1 MKRLLIL
8 CCWISLLGLPSMA
21 QKYILD
27 DNFADSIPL
36 HKIEVGENHSYE
48 TLAEEVMK
56 LPHGEVVEV
65 KRGLKDNETSY
76 AAIEVNGKEYGVYV
90 RHLLFSDENPEG
102 VEDIFGNTHEH
113 VNHTWQG
120 KLFATFTPY
129 VVMALFFLDA
139 ILFMVIGLMS
149 KVVRKISLFVVPVCM
164 IVASVLEI
172 WAYSVLGSDAFWWCS
187 YEKYGFWGSL
197 LRAIPFVVFVAFQLY
212 SIKGYER
219 LLLDERSD
227 VKLSIK
233 PAAISLVICIPV
245 TILAVVVMT
254 LMGHEDVLRDVV
266 SVAAFFLSFGIGV
279 AISLRKNTKILGK
292 FLGLLFTIF
301 SLVYI
306 VASIIAII
314 GIIIVALDLIFQ
326 ILMIVAGILGVA
338 FAAGTATSGGGSG
351 GGGSSGGGNNNAWR
365 NRIKE
370 NDDGTW
376 SNGDI
381 CGTKYKTR
389 SDAEFHANK
398 NI

>member
-1 MKRLLIL
+1 M
-8 CCWISLLGLPSMA
+8 GLPSMA

-306 VASIIAII
+306 VASIIAVI

>member
-65 KRGLKDNETSY
+65 KRGLKDNETRY

-102 VEDIFGNTHEH
+102 VEDIFENTHER

-129 VVMALFFLDA
+129 VVMALLFLAA
-139 ILFMVIGLMS
+139 IIFMVIGMMS
-149 KVVRKISLFVVPVCM
+149 KVVRKISLIVVPACIV
-164 IVASVLEI
+164 VASVLEI
-172 WAYSVLGSDAFWWCS
+172 WAYNVLGSDAFWWCS
-187 YEKYGFWGSL
+187 YDRYGFWGSL

-219 LLLDERSD
+219 LLLDGRND

-233 PAAISLVICIPV
+233 PAAISLAICIPV
-245 TILAVVVMT
+245 TIVAIVCMT
-254 LMGHEDVLRDVV
+254 LMGYEGVVRDVV
-266 SVAAFFLSFGIGV
+266 SLAALLLSFGIGV

-338 FAAGTATSGGGSG
+338 FAAGTS
-351 GGGSSGGGNNNAWR
+351 GGSSGGGGGNSNAWR
-365 NRIKE
+365 SRIKE

-389 SDAEFHANK
+389 SDAEYHANK

>member
-1 MKRLLIL
+1 MKRLLLL
-8 CCWISLLGLPSMA
+8 CCLISLLGLPSMA

-36 HKIEVGENHSYE
+36 QKIEVGEDHSYE
-48 TLAEEVMK
+48 TLGKEVMK
-56 LPHGEVVEV
+56 LPLGEVVEV
-65 KRGLKDNETSY
+65 KRGLKENESNY
-76 AAIEVNGKEYGVYV
+76 AAIEVNGKEYGVHSRY
-90 RHLLFSDENPEG
+90 LLFSDENPEG
-102 VEDIFGNTHEH
+102 VEDIFENTRERE
-113 VNHTWQG
+113 NHTWQG
-120 KLFATFTPY
+120 KLFATFAPY
-129 VVMALFFLDA
+129 VVMASLFLAA

-187 YEKYGFWGSL
+187 YENYGFWGSL

-245 TILAVVVMT
+245 TILAVVCMT
-254 LMGHEDVLRDVV
+254 LMGHEGVLRDVV
-266 SVAAFFLSFGIGV
+266 SVAAFLLSFGIGV
-279 AISLRKNTKILGK
+279 FISLRKNIKILGK
-292 FLGLLFTIF
+292 FSGLLFTIF
-301 SLVYI
+301 SMVYI
-306 VASIIAII
+306 VASVIAII
-314 GIIIVALDLIFQ
+314 GLIIVALDLIFQ

-338 FAAGTATSGGGSG
+338 FAAGTS
-351 GGGSSGGGNNNAWR
+351 GGSSGGGGGGGNKEAWR
-365 NRIKE
+365 SRIKE
-370 NDDGTW
+370 NEDGTW

>member
-1 MKRLLIL
+1 
-8 CCWISLLGLPSMA
+8 MA

-36 HKIEVGENHSYE
+36 QKIEVGEDHSYE
-48 TLAEEVMK
+48 TLGKEVMK
-56 LPHGEVVEV
+56 LPLGEVVEV
-65 KRGLKDNETSY
+65 KRGLKENESNY
-76 AAIEVNGKEYGVYV
+76 AAIEVNGKEYGVHSRY
-90 RHLLFSDENPEG
+90 LLFSDENPEG
-102 VEDIFGNTHEH
+102 VEDIFENTRERE
-113 VNHTWQG
+113 NHTWQG
-120 KLFATFTPY
+120 KLFATFAPY
-129 VVMALFFLDA
+129 VVMASLFLAA

-149 KVVRKISLFVVPVCM
+149 KVVRKISLVVVPVCM

-187 YEKYGFWGSL
+187 YENYGFWGSL

-245 TILAVVVMT
+245 TILAVVCMT
-254 LMGHEDVLRDVV
+254 LMGHEGVLRDVV
-266 SVAAFFLSFGIGV
+266 SVAAFLLSFGIGV
-279 AISLRKNTKILGK
+279 FISLRKNIKILGK
-292 FLGLLFTIF
+292 FSGLLFTIF
-301 SLVYI
+301 SMVYI
-306 VASIIAII
+306 VASVIAII
-314 GIIIVALDLIFQ
+314 GLIIVALDLIFQ

-338 FAAGTATSGGGSG
+338 FAAGTS
-351 GGGSSGGGNNNAWR
+351 GGSSGGGGNKEAWR

>member
-1 MKRLLIL
+1 
-8 CCWISLLGLPSMA
+8 MA

-65 KRGLKDNETSY
+65 KRGLKDNETRY

-389 SDAEFHANK
+389 SDAEYHANK

>member
-65 KRGLKDNETSY
+65 KRGLKDNETRY

-102 VEDIFGNTHEH
+102 VEDIFENTHER

-129 VVMALFFLDA
+129 VVMALLFLAA
-139 ILFMVIGLMS
+139 IIFMVIGMMS
-149 KVVRKISLFVVPVCM
+149 KVVRKISLIVVPACIV
-164 IVASVLEI
+164 VASVLEI
-172 WAYSVLGSDAFWWCS
+172 WAYNVLGSDAFWWCS
-187 YEKYGFWGSL
+187 YDRYGFWGSL

-219 LLLDERSD
+219 LLLDGRND

-233 PAAISLVICIPV
+233 PAAISLAICIPI
-245 TILAVVVMT
+245 TIVAIVCMT
-254 LMGHEDVLRDVV
+254 LMGYEGVVRDVV
-266 SVAAFFLSFGIGV
+266 SLAALLLSFGIGV

-338 FAAGTATSGGGSG
+338 FAASTSGGSSG
-351 GGGSSGGGNNNAWR
+351 GGGGNNNAWR

>member
-120 KLFATFTPY
+120 KLFATFAPY
-129 VVMALFFLDA
+129 VVMASLFLAA

-389 SDAEFHANK
+389 SDAEYHANK

>member
-65 KRGLKDNETSY
+65 KRGLKDNETRY

-102 VEDIFGNTHEH
+102 VEDIFENTHER

-129 VVMALFFLDA
+129 VVMALLFLAA
-139 ILFMVIGLMS
+139 IIFMVIGMMS
-149 KVVRKISLFVVPVCM
+149 KVVRKISLIVVPACIV
-164 IVASVLEI
+164 VASVLEI
-172 WAYSVLGSDAFWWCS
+172 WAYNVLGSDAFWWCS
-187 YEKYGFWGSL
+187 YDRYGFWGSL

-219 LLLDERSD
+219 LLLDGRND

-233 PAAISLVICIPV
+233 PAAISLAICIPI
-245 TILAVVVMT
+245 TIVAVVCMT
-254 LMGHEDVLRDVV
+254 LMGHEGVLRDVV
-266 SVAAFFLSFGIGV
+266 SVAAFLLSFGIGV
-279 AISLRKNTKILGK
+279 FISLRKNIKILGK
-292 FLGLLFTIF
+292 FSGLLFTIF
-301 SLVYI
+301 SMVYI
-306 VASIIAII
+306 VASVIAII
-314 GIIIVALDLIFQ
+314 GLIIVALDLIFQ

-338 FAAGTATSGGGSG
+338 FAAGTS
-351 GGGSSGGGNNNAWR
+351 GGSSGGGGNKEAWR
-365 NRIKE
+365 SRIKE
-370 NDDGTW
+370 NEDGTW

>member
-1 MKRLLIL
+1 
-8 CCWISLLGLPSMA
+8 MA

-254 LMGHEDVLRDVV
+254 LMGHEGVLRDVV
-266 SVAAFFLSFGIGV
+266 SVAAFLLSFGIGV
-279 AISLRKNTKILGK
+279 FISLRKNIKILGK
-292 FLGLLFTIF
+292 FSGLLFTIF
-301 SLVYI
+301 SMVYI
-306 VASIIAII
+306 VASVIAII
-314 GIIIVALDLIFQ
+314 GLIIVALDLIFQ

-338 FAAGTATSGGGSG
+338 FAAGTS
-351 GGGSSGGGNNNAWR
+351 GGSSGGGGNKEAWR
-365 NRIKE
+365 SRIKE

>member
-1 MKRLLIL
+1 
-8 CCWISLLGLPSMA
+8 MA

-381 CGTKYKTR
+381 CGSKYKTR

>member
-1 MKRLLIL
+1 M
-8 CCWISLLGLPSMA
+8 GLPSMA

-338 FAAGTATSGGGSG
+338 FAASTSGGSSG
-351 GGGSSGGGNNNAWR
+351 GGGGNNNAWR

>member
-1 MKRLLIL
+1 M
-8 CCWISLLGLPSMA
+8 GLPSMA

-36 HKIEVGENHSYE
+36 QKIEVGEDHSYE
-48 TLAEEVMK
+48 TLGKEVMK
-56 LPHGEVVEV
+56 LPLGEVVEV
-65 KRGLKDNETSY
+65 KRGLKENESNY

-254 LMGHEDVLRDVV
+254 LMGHEGVLRDVV
-266 SVAAFFLSFGIGV
+266 SVAAFLLSFGIGV
-279 AISLRKNTKILGK
+279 FISLRKNIKILGK
-292 FLGLLFTIF
+292 FSGLLFTIF
-301 SLVYI
+301 SMVYI
-306 VASIIAII
+306 VASVIAII
-314 GIIIVALDLIFQ
+314 GLIIVALDLIFQ

-338 FAAGTATSGGGSG
+338 FAAGTS
-351 GGGSSGGGNNNAWR
+351 GGSSGGGGNKEAWR
-365 NRIKE
+365 SRIKE

-389 SDAEFHANK
+389 SDAEYHANK

>member
-1 MKRLLIL
+1 MALLFL
-8 CCWISLLGLPSMA
+8 
-21 QKYILD
+21 
-27 DNFADSIPL
+27 
-36 HKIEVGENHSYE
+36 
-48 TLAEEVMK
+48 
-56 LPHGEVVEV
+56 
-65 KRGLKDNETSY
+65 
-76 AAIEVNGKEYGVYV
+76 AAI
-90 RHLLFSDENPEG
+90 
-102 VEDIFGNTHEH
+102 I
-113 VNHTWQG
+113 
-120 KLFATFTPY
+120 
-129 VVMALFFLDA
+129 
-139 ILFMVIGLMS
+139 FMVLGMMS
-149 KVVRKISLFVVPVCM
+149 KVVRKISLIVVPACIV
-164 IVASVLEI
+164 VASVLEI
-172 WAYSVLGSDAFWWCS
+172 WAYNVLGSDAFWWCS
-187 YEKYGFWGSL
+187 YDRYGFWGSL

-219 LLLDERSD
+219 LLLDGRND

-233 PAAISLVICIPV
+233 PAAISLAICIPI
-245 TILAVVVMT
+245 TIVAIVCMP
-254 LMGHEDVLRDVV
+254 LMGYEGVVRDVV
-266 SVAAFFLSFGIGV
+266 SLAALLLSFGIGV

-338 FAAGTATSGGGSG
+338 FAASTSGGSSG
-351 GGGSSGGGNNNAWR
+351 GGGGNNNAWR

>member
-1 MKRLLIL
+1 M
-8 CCWISLLGLPSMA
+8 GLPSMA

-90 RHLLFSDENPEG
+90 RHLLFSEENPEG

-129 VVMALFFLDA
+129 VVMALLFLAA
-139 ILFMVIGLMS
+139 IIFMVIGMMS
-149 KVVRKISLFVVPVCM
+149 KVVRKISLIVVPACIV
-164 IVASVLEI
+164 VASILEI
-172 WAYSVLGSDAFWWCS
+172 WAYNVLGSDAFWWCS
-187 YEKYGFWGSL
+187 YDRYGFWGSL

-219 LLLDERSD
+219 LLLDGRND

-233 PAAISLVICIPV
+233 PAAISMAICIPV
-245 TILAVVVMT
+245 TIVAIVCMT
-254 LMGHEDVLRDVV
+254 LMGYEGVVRDVV
-266 SVAAFFLSFGIGV
+266 SLAALLLSFGIGV

-351 GGGSSGGGNNNAWR
+351 GGGNSNAWR
-365 NRIKE
+365 SRIKE

-389 SDAEFHANK
+389 SDAEYHANK

>member
-1 MKRLLIL
+1 
-8 CCWISLLGLPSMA
+8 MA

>member
-1 MKRLLIL
+1 
-8 CCWISLLGLPSMA
+8 MA

-306 VASIIAII
+306 VAGIIAII

>member
-65 KRGLKDNETSY
+65 KRGLKDNETRY

-102 VEDIFGNTHEH
+102 VEDIFENTHER

-129 VVMALFFLDA
+129 VVMALLFLAA
-139 ILFMVIGLMS
+139 IIFMVIGMMS
-149 KVVRKISLFVVPVCM
+149 KVVRKISLIVVPACIV
-164 IVASVLEI
+164 VASVLEI
-172 WAYSVLGSDAFWWCS
+172 WAYNVLGSDAFWWCS
-187 YEKYGFWGSL
+187 YDRYGFWGSL

-219 LLLDERSD
+219 LLLDGRND

-233 PAAISLVICIPV
+233 PAAISLAICIPV
-245 TILAVVVMT
+245 TIVAIVCMT
-254 LMGHEDVLRDVV
+254 LMGYEGVVRDVV
-266 SVAAFFLSFGIGV
+266 SLAALLLSFGIGV

-338 FAAGTATSGGGSG
+338 FAAGTS
-351 GGGSSGGGNNNAWR
+351 GGSSGGGGNSNAWR
-365 NRIKE
+365 SRIKE

>member
-1 MKRLLIL
+1 
-8 CCWISLLGLPSMA
+8 
-21 QKYILD
+21 
-27 DNFADSIPL
+27 
-36 HKIEVGENHSYE
+36 
-48 TLAEEVMK
+48 
-56 LPHGEVVEV
+56 
-65 KRGLKDNETSY
+65 
-76 AAIEVNGKEYGVYV
+76 
-90 RHLLFSDENPEG
+90 
-102 VEDIFGNTHEH
+102 
-113 VNHTWQG
+113 
-120 KLFATFTPY
+120 
-129 VVMALFFLDA
+129 
-139 ILFMVIGLMS
+139 
-149 KVVRKISLFVVPVCM
+149 M

-187 YEKYGFWGSL
+187 YENYGFWGSL

-245 TILAVVVMT
+245 TILAVVCMT
-254 LMGHEDVLRDVV
+254 LMGHEGVLRDVV

-279 AISLRKNTKILGK
+279 FISLRKNIKILGK
-292 FLGLLFTIF
+292 FSGFLFTIF
-301 SLVYI
+301 SMVYI
-306 VASIIAII
+306 VASVIAII
-314 GIIIVALDLIFQ
+314 GLIIVALDLIFQ

-338 FAAGTATSGGGSG
+338 FAAGTS
-351 GGGSSGGGNNNAWR
+351 GGSSGGGGGGGNKEAWR

>member
-1 MKRLLIL
+1 M
-8 CCWISLLGLPSMA
+8 GLPSMA

-65 KRGLKDNETSY
+65 KRGLKDNETRY

-90 RHLLFSDENPEG
+90 RHLLFSEENPEG

-129 VVMALFFLDA
+129 VVMALLFLAA
-139 ILFMVIGLMS
+139 IIFMVIGMMS
-149 KVVRKISLFVVPVCM
+149 KVVRKISLIVVPACIV
-164 IVASVLEI
+164 VASILEI
-172 WAYSVLGSDAFWWCS
+172 WAYNVLGSDAFWWCS
-187 YEKYGFWGSL
+187 YDRYGFWGSL

-219 LLLDERSD
+219 LLLDGRND

-233 PAAISLVICIPV
+233 PAAISMAICIPV
-245 TILAVVVMT
+245 TIVAIVCMT
-254 LMGHEDVLRDVV
+254 LMGYEGVVRDVV
-266 SVAAFFLSFGIGV
+266 SLAALLLSFGIGV

-338 FAAGTATSGGGSG
+338 FAAGTS
-351 GGGSSGGGNNNAWR
+351 GGSSGGGGNNNAWR
-365 NRIKE
+365 SRIKE

-389 SDAEFHANK
+389 SDAEYHANK

>member
-65 KRGLKDNETSY
+65 KRGLKDNETRY

-129 VVMALFFLDA
+129 VVMALLFLAA
-139 ILFMVIGLMS
+139 IIFMVIGMMS
-149 KVVRKISLFVVPVCM
+149 KVVRKISLIVVPACIV
-164 IVASVLEI
+164 VASVLEI
-172 WAYSVLGSDAFWWCS
+172 WAYNVLGSDAFWWCS
-187 YEKYGFWGSL
+187 YDRYGFWGSL

-219 LLLDERSD
+219 LLLDGRND

-233 PAAISLVICIPV
+233 PAAISLAICIPV
-245 TILAVVVMT
+245 TIVAIVCMT
-254 LMGHEDVLRDVV
+254 LMGYEGVVRDVV
-266 SVAAFFLSFGIGV
+266 SLAALLLSFGIGV

-338 FAAGTATSGGGSG
+338 FAAGTS
-351 GGGSSGGGNNNAWR
+351 GGSSGGGGNSNAWR
-365 NRIKE
+365 SRIKE

-389 SDAEFHANK
+389 SDAEYQANK
-398 NI
+398 NN